1 MTVQQRTIKS
11 FGIAMLGFVV
21 AITAQVLAPVS
32 AQAQVALP
40 EAPQITLTAATCEA
54 KENKLTVKMP
64 NGSIDKNGKATNKA
78 TGYRFVLY
86 VGDKA
91 IKQLNKDERKKLY
104 EQGWLSGEELM
115 SKVLDALKP
124 YGEKVTVKAFWFDK
138 DNKFSTNQ
146 EKIKLEVGTPLTKAI
161 PLAESNEIMLV
172 DPAKLACTQPA
183 DPQPAPKLGLID
195 LPILPVFSLQP
206 AICPAKKNTL
216 IVENKDSLKDEE
228 KGESYRFV
236 VSLESGEKV
245 QLNTALR
252 QKLLTDGKLAVED
265 IIPVYYPGKIIPYGK
280 KVTVQAYYFDKKR
293 QFDESL
299 YDTDLKLTVGESDR
313 FIKLGEAKSAMLVN
327 PTCDQPTNPVDPV
340 NPVDPGQGTQPT
352 PPVDNSGATTQPIN
366 PVDQAA
372 VPIPAPVAPVK
383 PVQSRTTKLADT
395 GVDQQAII
403 AVAFVM
409 LTLGAVVLARRLA

>member
-21 AITAQVLAPVS
+21 AMTAQVLAPVS

-40 EAPQITLTAATCEA
+40 EAPQITLTAATCKA
-54 KENKLTVKMP
+54 KENKLTVEMP

-104 EQGWLSGEELM
+104 EQGGLSDKELM
-115 SKVLDALKP
+115 NKVPDALKP
-124 YGEKVTVKAFWFDK
+124 YGKKVTIKAFWFDK
-138 DNKFSTNQ
+138 DGKLSANK
-146 EKIKLEVGTPLTKAI
+146 EEIKLEVGTPLTKAI

-172 DPAKLACTQPA
+172 DPTKLACTQPA

-206 AICPAKKNTL
+206 ATCSVRKNAL
-216 IVENKDSLKDEE
+216 IIKNSKDLLKSVKSEN
-228 KGESYRFV
+228 YRFV
-236 VSLESGEKV
+236 VGLESGEKV
-245 QLNTALR
+245 QLKTELR
-252 QKLLTDGKLAVED
+252 QKLLTEGKLELED
-265 IIPVYYPGKIIPYGK
+265 VIAEHYHGKTIPYGK
-280 KVTVQAYYFDKKR
+280 TVIVRAYYFDHEKE
-293 QFDESL
+293 FDEAL
-299 YDTDLKLTVGESDR
+299 YDTDLKFVVGASDR
-313 FIKLGEAKSAMLVN
+313 FIKMSDEQSEVLMN

-352 PPVDNSGATTQPIN
+352 PPVDNGGATTQPAN

-372 VPIPAPVAPVK
+372 APIPAPVAPVK
-383 PVQSRTTKLADT
+383 PAQPRTTKLADT
-395 GVDQQAII
+395 GVDQQAIV